1 MICVQFGVLS
11 SYSWAHS
18 LYGVTEEINTVVYIW
33 VCAEETLWFVGWLL
47 HGKFPKRGG
56 KLSTVL
62 LSVTRGL
69 VLNSHTSK
77 DKNLKRGKKCKETLF
92 LRRGK
97 VYQGFYVFLEPIS
110 HQKSSLCGM

>member
-1 MICVQFGVLS
+1 MVCGMTVKRQISQERWETEHCFIECNERP
-11 SYSWAHS
+11 
-18 LYGVTEEINTVVYIW
+18 VTVRD
-33 VCAEETLWFVGWLL
+33 LGF
-47 HGKFPKRGG
+47 
-56 KLSTVL
+56 
-62 LSVTRGL
+62 

-110 HQKSSLCGM
+110 YQKSSLCGM